1 MVDSGWLA
9 LLAKP
14 RLWRCVAVGTA
25 CRRHSVNHDVYFLSG
40 KGVFKIQNIVEYSN
54 KAKGSLSILSVAAS
68 WCKVAPRYFL
78 ISGCARSKL
87 PIGKLKSGRAA
98 VPN

>member
-9 LLAKP
+9 LS
-14 RLWRCVAVGTA
+14 VAVGTA

-54 KAKGSLSILSVAAS
+54 NLVKVPDILPISDRTEKLTKGSRLSCTATQAT
-68 WCKVAPRYFL
+68 PM
-78 ISGCARSKL
+78 
-87 PIGKLKSGRAA
+87 PQ
-98 VPN
+98 